1 MAESRATRAA
11 CCWLGRWASRRHGGR
26 HRDRSR
32 CKPAAC
38 AATGRRTAAGPG
50 PGALLRPSS
59 APESSTAIGRC
70 RARPSCCSA
79 IASFPVGEAVPVPSG
94 AHVIDGAGKTLLPGL
109 IDAHTHAEEGSLER
123 AVVFGVTTELDMFAD
138 PAFAARDRAEQA
150 RHDVTTRADLWSAS
164 VLVTAPG
171 GHGTEF
177 GMPIPTLSG
186 AEHAQAFVDARIA
199 RGADYIKIVK
209 DDGTPYGS
217 TWPTLSDEELRAVVA
232 AAHWRQ
238 KLAVAHIGT
247 QHDAVAAID
256 AGVDGLAH
264 LFEDSEPAPDFAGR
278 VAAHRAFVVPTL
290 TVLESETGR
299 ASGASLVTDPRL
311 APFLQPEEAT
321 MLRTSFT
328 LPRRLPSLSLD
339 HARAAVRVL
348 AAAGVP
354 LLAGTDAGNPGTAH
368 GASIHRELELLVSAG
383 LTPIEA
389 LRAATSTPARVFSR
403 LLDRGRLAPGLRAD
417 LVLVDGDPSRDITA
431 TRAIVQVWR
440 NGVMVARE

>member
-1 MAESRATRAA
+1 MAESRATRAVLLLA
-11 CCWLGRWASRRHGGR
+11 GALGLGVMAGGIAIDRAASRP
-26 HRDRSR
+26 
-32 CKPAAC
+32 PAP
-38 AATGRRTAAGPG
+38 RRAVAPPQVPPG
-50 PGALLRPSS
+50 TF
-59 APESSTAIGRC
+59 TAILGARVFDGDRTLP
-70 RARPSCCSA
+70 RATVVLLGNRIVS
-79 IASFPVGEAVPVPSG
+79 VGEAVPVPSG

-199 RGADYIKIVK
+199 EGADYIKIVK
-209 DDGTPYGS
+209 DDGTPYGL

-389 LRAATSTPARVFSR
+389 LRAATSTPARVFR